1 MHEIFDTLLHEM
13 LTSYANK
20 SGLLNSSKSPSKELK
35 RSIYQQNEKHQKQ
48 ISKQI
53 LTLKTQN

>member
-1 MHEIFDTLLHEM
+1 MNMLSNQITKLETLNIKYFVHEILDALLHEM

-35 RSIYQQNEKHQKQ
+35 RSI
-48 ISKQI
+48 
-53 LTLKTQN
+53 

>member
-1 MHEIFDTLLHEM
+1 MNMPSNQITKLETLNIKYFVHELLDALLPVHKM

-35 RSIYQQNEKHQKQ
+35 RSI
-48 ISKQI
+48 
-53 LTLKTQN
+53 